1 MNMETKFT
9 WGLLESLRNLVC
21 AADELTDGQIDP
33 QAGAAE
39 RDFIAARESARAIIA
54 KAIGQ

>member
-1 MNMETKFT
+1 METKFT